1 MTESTNTDRYI
12 LKGDVF
18 GDEWVFNSFFYLNI
32 VNSGPADAISC

>member
-18 GDEWVFNSFFYLNI
+18 GDEWVFNSVFTLT
-32 VNSGPADAISC
+32 